1 MLCVVA
7 TKPQSGE
14 KMSRDTKT
22 CKQWK
27 VGELARL
34 TGVSV
39 RTLHH
44 YDEIGLLC
52 PSLRTEAGYRL
63 YKQSDVV
70 RLGQINSLRH
80 MGFSLEQVRVFL
92 TRDDWSPL
100 RVVSLH
106 LEQLKKQ
113 MVQQQQLCARLEAL
127 EARLQTRQNVTA
139 EEFMKMMEAMNMS
152 KTYFTPEQ
160 MQEIEARGRELG
172 DEKIRE
178 VEAEW
183 PRLIEQ
189 VRAAMQRGDDPA
201 SEPVQALARRW
212 SELLEMFTGGNPEI
226 QQSLNTMY
234 QEESNVAGMG
244 TSEMREMG
252 HYIQRANEAAG

>member
-1 MLCVVA
+1 MEMSHSVA
-7 TKPQSGE
+7 SHKL
-14 KMSRDTKT
+14 
-22 CKQWK
+22 WK

-52 PSLRTEAGYRL
+52 PSRRSESGYRL
-63 YKQSDVV
+63 YERSDIV
-70 RLGQINSLRH
+70 RLGQIKSLRH
-80 MGFSLEQVRVFL
+80 MGFSLEEVRTFL
-92 TRDDWSPL
+92 TRDNWSPQ
-100 RVVSLH
+100 RVISLH
-106 LEQLKKQ
+106 LKQLKQ
-113 MVQQQQLCARLEAL
+113 QIALQQQLCARLEAL
-127 EARLQTRQNVTA
+127 EARLQTRQNVST

-152 KTYFTPEQ
+152 KNYFTPEQ
-160 MQEIEARGRELG
+160 MQEIEERGRLLG
-172 DEKIRE
+172 EEKIRA

-201 SEPVQALARRW
+201 SEQVQALARRW
-212 SELLEMFTGGNPEI
+212 RELLEMFTGGNPQI

-234 QEESNVAGMG
+234 REETTVAGMD
-244 TSEMREMG
+244 TSDMREMG
-252 HYIQRANEAAG
+252 NYIASANEAAQP